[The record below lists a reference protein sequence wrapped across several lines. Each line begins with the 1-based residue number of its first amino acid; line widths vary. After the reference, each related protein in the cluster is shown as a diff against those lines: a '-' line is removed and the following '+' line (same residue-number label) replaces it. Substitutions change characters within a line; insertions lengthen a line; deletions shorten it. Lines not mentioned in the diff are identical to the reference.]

1 MPTSSFDKEF
11 SLSTK
16 KELESFEKIL
26 STPVKKIK
34 INKKLV
40 SPDKTK
46 RGEIKVKRML
56 SK

>member
-1 MPTSSFDKEF
+1 MPTSSFDKDF
-11 SLSTK
+11 SLNTS

-26 STPVKKIK
+26 SQPPKKSG
-34 INKKLV
+34 INKKLI
-40 SPDKTK
+40 SADKIK